1 MSIDVQMVINS
12 DIRYISYLR
21 DNSYWYKYLNR
32 SDDYLKEFIDNVRN
46 KYEMKTSDKINR
58 LFDNINMFGSFLEAL
73 K

>member
-12 DIRYISYLR
+12 DVRYISYLR

-32 SDDYLKEFIDNVRN
+32 SDEALKGFMDEVKD

-58 LFDNINMFGSFLEAL
+58 LVDNINMFGAFLEAL